1 MVNFQFLSGLN
12 TIGANII
19 DIQTE
24 TGRVIFD
31 LGEVFDSKTGVLPDW
46 SQRTENVAIFISHLH
61 IDHMG
66 SFRHVPA
73 HIPIYMSTDSYLLY
87 QLLLDIDEE
96 EPVAAPI
103 YPLEYNQEK
112 VVGDITV
119 AFKKS
124 DHDVKGASAIFVQTP
139 DVKFINSGDFRLT
152 GNYPENV
159 WKWVEEAKAFQPDI
173 FLLEGTAFS
182 FDEEEVEEESEDLS
196 EQEMYDKW
204 EELLEDHS
212 NAIIFI
218 NTYIRDTERLLR
230 LSKRTNS
237 TNRKLVL
244 EPKFAYLLEKY
255 ELYTDFYVLKELD
268 TEKRFKE
275 HWVSIEALQE
285 EPEKYALQNSFNN
298 RFLMQKF
305 ENGIYVHTNGEPLGD
320 YDPRYM
326 ELMTA
331 IEENNF
337 SFEDY
342 NVSGHATK
350 EALVEVA
357 KEVHAKTTVPWHS
370 FEPEKLL
377 KALAEAGLSTFLP
390 ERNVVYSIAQANK
403 K

>member
-31 LGEVFDSKTGVLPDW
+31 LGEVSDSETGELPDW
-46 SQRTENVAIFISHLH
+46 SLLPENVAIFISHLH

-87 QLLLDIDEE
+87 QLLLDIGEE
-96 EPVAAPI
+96 DSVAAPI
-103 YPLEYNQEK
+103 YPLDYNQEK

-119 AFKKS
+119 TFKKS

-139 DVKFINSGDFRLT
+139 DVKFVNSGDFRLI
-152 GNYPENV
+152 GNHPENV
-159 WKWVEEAKAFQPDI
+159 WKWVEEAKEIEPDI

-182 FDEEEVEEESEDLS
+182 FDEEESEEELKDLT
-196 EQEMYDKW
+196 EQEMYNEW
-204 EELLEDHS
+204 ESLLRKNTKD
-212 NAIIFI
+212 IIFI
-218 NTYIRDTERLLR
+218 NTYIRDTDRLLR
-230 LSKRTNS
+230 LSKLTHS
-237 TNRKLVL
+237 TKRKLVL
-244 EPKFAYLLEKY
+244 EPYYAYLLEKY
-255 ELYTDFYVLKELD
+255 EQYTDFYVLKELD
-268 TEKRFKE
+268 TEGRFKNQ
-275 HWVSIEALQE
+275 WVSIDELQK
-285 EPEKYALQNSFNN
+285 EPENYALQNSFNN

-305 ENGIYVHTNGEPLGD
+305 VGGIYCHTNGEPLGD
-320 YDPRYM
+320 YDSRYV
-326 ELMTA
+326 ELMST

-350 EALVEVA
+350 EALIEVA
-357 KEVHAKTTVPWHS
+357 KEVNAKTTVPWHS
-370 FEPEKLL
+370 FQPERLL

-390 ERNVVYSIAQANK
+390 ERNVVYSITHAEQK
-403 K
+403 